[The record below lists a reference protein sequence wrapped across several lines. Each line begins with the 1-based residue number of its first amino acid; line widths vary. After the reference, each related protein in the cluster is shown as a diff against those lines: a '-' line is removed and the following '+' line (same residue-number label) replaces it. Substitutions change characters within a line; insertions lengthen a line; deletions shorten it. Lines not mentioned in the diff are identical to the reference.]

1 MTILECSCGLCR
13 RLLAATVP
21 VQHRTLPEEGYDA
34 TSYLVG
40 YEDSGH
46 AYALHLHSLRV
57 IGIEV
62 LCCHE
67 VEMRS
72 ILFIY
77 RRSIILFVLWWWLF
91 IIYNTLCFFMEISL
105 DKYSYHESLL
115 LYDMYPSMFKS
126 MSNELVV

>member
-1 MTILECSCGLCR
+1 MVM
-13 RLLAATVP
+13 TVP

-40 YEDSGH
+40 YEGSGH
-46 AYALHLHSLRV
+46 AYALHLHSLRI

-72 ILFIY
+72 ILY
-77 RRSIILFVLWWWLF
+77 MRSIVLFICGGGLF
-91 IIYNTLCFFMEISL
+91 IIYNGLYFLIEITL
-105 DKYSYHESLL
+105 DKYSYHKPLFI
-115 LYDMYPSMFKS
+115 YDMYSSIFKS
-126 MSNELVV
+126 MLMNL